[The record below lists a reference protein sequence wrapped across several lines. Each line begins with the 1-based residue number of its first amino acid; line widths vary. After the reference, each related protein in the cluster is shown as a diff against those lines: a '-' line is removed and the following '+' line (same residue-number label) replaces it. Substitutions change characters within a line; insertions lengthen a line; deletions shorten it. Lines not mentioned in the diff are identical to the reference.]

1 MMDGILGLLLHE
13 LGLLENFAK
22 ACPPSTV
29 QLVLG
34 VLIDTVQGTVSV
46 PGERMK
52 EIISLVREWQGKT
65 RSTKLEL
72 QSLIGKLQYITKCV
86 LQSRVFLNR
95 LLEALRAMKRNK
107 SIRLSDSFQKD
118 VRWWSMFVEE
128 YNGVS
133 FIPSALWT
141 EPDVSFA
148 TDSCL
153 VGCGGICL
161 GEYFHTSFPKD
172 IKDQE
177 LPIHCLEMLAVL
189 LGVRI
194 WGAHLQSLKV
204 QIYCDNDAAV
214 QVINSGK
221 TKDAFMG
228 SCIREL
234 WLEVSKYGFQLRAVH
249 LPGEENRVP
258 DWLSR
263 WDCGQSYREL
273 FFGFIS
279 GEPDKYTEI
288 SVNPDLFK
296 FSGEL

>member
-1 MMDGILGLLLHE
+1 M
-13 LGLLENFAK
+13 
-22 ACPPSTV
+22 
-29 QLVLG
+29 
-34 VLIDTVQGTVSV
+34 
-46 PGERMK
+46 
-52 EIISLVREWQGKT
+52 
-65 RSTKLEL
+65 
-72 QSLIGKLQYITKCV
+72 

-95 LLEALRAMKRNK
+95 LLEALRAMKRKK

-118 VRWWSMFVEE
+118 LRWWSMFVEE

-194 WGAHLQSLKV
+194 WGVHLQSLKV

-296 FSGEL
+296 FSGDL